1 MQILDNLKNLAK
13 RFAKTETQEKTFK
26 RNVFK
31 EEYKIL
37 TGSYR
42 KAVILDHI
50 LYNNNLTDWVTKSAR
65 LLTEELKF
73 DCHSRTV
80 ARDLKELEADE
91 LLLSRE
97 DKKNTRWDKSL
108 QWQANASVIHERLQ
122 AILASAD
129 SMPAESPCPMDET
142 QCPSDMSPMSHL
154 KQKHSKSIKKQTTQ
168 EPVAAFSPAEIKDL
182 AVENKKLLKRL
193 TSEVKSLKLK
203 PAFALISKFGPE
215 AVENQLNWLP
225 ARNAKNPA
233 GMLTKALADGWSA
246 PDDVVEANGHEERE
260 QVESDMMGRALTL
273 LDKLTP
279 GSLIEIGGQLLK
291 FIRRAGNAIMV
302 DAEGYASMPVSIL
315 RLADAKLVES

>member
-1 MQILDNLKNLAK
+1 MQILDNLKRLAE

-73 DCHSRTV
+73 DCHPRTV
-80 ARDLKELEADE
+80 ARDLKELEADQ

-97 DKKNTRWDKSL
+97 KKNRWNKSL
-108 QWQANASVIHERLQ
+108 QWQANAAVIHERLQ
-122 AILASAD
+122 AILAPAD
-129 SMPAESPCPMDET
+129 ATPAESQCPMDET

-154 KQKHSKSIKKQTTQ
+154 KQKHSKSVKKQTTQ
-168 EPVAAFSPAEIKDL
+168 KPVAAFSSAKIEDL
-182 AVENKKLLKRL
+182 AVENKELLERL
-193 TSEVKSLKLK
+193 TSEVKELKLK
-203 PAFALISKFGPE
+203 AAFALVSKFGPE

-225 ARNAKNPA
+225 ERKAKNPA

-246 PDDVVEANGHEERE
+246 PDDVVKANAQEERE
-260 QVESDMMGRALTL
+260 KEEGDMMGRALTV

-279 GSLIEIGGQLLK
+279 GSLIEIGGQLLT

-315 RLADAKLVES
+315 RLADAKLVDS